1 MCEQGLMCFHVVH
14 NIEAV
19 YSDQY
24 TGKQHDAHDDDNDDG
39 FIQRVPYFTLIRRVY
54 RDRDD
59 KSEQLTQQLET
70 VKETLFEKQKQYEDS
85 LEKVAELEVS
95 IGNLKSMITDLKK
108 NTKGRKQEIE
118 RQVLK

>member
-1 MCEQGLMCFHVVH
+1 MYKNDAWGDVFHVV
-14 NIEAV
+14 EAV

-24 TGKQHDAHDDDNDDG
+24 TGKQHDVHDDGNDDG

-54 RDRDD
+54 RDRDN
-59 KSEQLTQQLET
+59 KSEQQTQQLET

-85 LEKVAELEVS
+85 LEKVAELEES

-108 NTKGRKQEIE
+108 DTKGRKQEIE

>member
-1 MCEQGLMCFHVVH
+1 MCKKWCIGWCLFYVV
-14 NIEAV
+14 EAV

-39 FIQRVPYFTLIRRVY
+39 FIQRVPNFTLIRRVY

-85 LEKVAELEVS
+85 LEKVAELEEN

-108 NTKGRKQEIE
+108 DTRGRKQEIE
-118 RQVLK
+118 R

>member
-1 MCEQGLMCFHVVH
+1 M
-14 NIEAV
+14 

-24 TGKQHDAHDDDNDDG
+24 TGKQHDAHDDSDGG

-85 LEKVAELEVS
+85 LEKVAELEEN

-108 NTKGRKQEIE
+108 DTKGKKQEIE
-118 RQVLK
+118 RQVFKRILMFS